1 MSFPKGFVW
10 GAASAAYQVEG
21 AAYED
26 GKGLS
31 VWDMMCRWPG
41 KIMGGDT
48 GDTACDQYHR
58 YEEDV
63 SLMGEIGLGAYRFS
77 ISWPRI
83 IPEGIG
89 LVNKKGLDF
98 YDRLTDALLKR
109 GIQPWVTLF
118 HWDYPY
124 SLFCRGGWLN
134 GDSSDWFADYAAVIV
149 DRLSD
154 RVQHWI
160 TLNEP
165 QCFIGLGHQ
174 SGIHAPGLSLD
185 FPEILLATHNTLLAH
200 GKAVQAI
207 RARARRQPAVGAAP
221 VGITSIPTGDSKLEI
236 EVAREE
242 MFSVTEK
249 SCWNNTWFADP
260 MIWGRYP
267 EDGLNLFQAD
277 LPKIKTG
284 DMETICQ
291 PLDFYGAN
299 IYHGQVVGV
308 SSNGSRQIISKNIGA
323 ALTAMEWEVVPSS
336 LYWGPKFLYERY
348 HLPIVVTENGMANC
362 DWVHDDGRVHDPQ
375 RIDFLS
381 CYLQEYG
388 KASVDGVDIR
398 GYFLWSAMD
407 NFEWSF
413 GYNRRFGIIYIDYP
427 TQQRV
432 LKDSAFW
439 YQGIIAANGFNNE
452 LCV

>member
-1 MSFPKGFVW
+1 MSFPKGFIW

-48 GDTACDQYHR
+48 GDIACDQYHR

-63 SLMGEIGLGAYRFS
+63 SLMGEIGLKAYRFS

-89 LVNKKGLDF
+89 PVNEKGLDF
-98 YDRLTDALLKR
+98 YDRLTDTLLKR
-109 GIQPWVTLF
+109 GIQPWITLF

-124 SLFCRGGWLN
+124 PLFCRGGWLN
-134 GDSSDWFADYAAVIV
+134 GDSSGWFADYAAVIV

-185 FPEILLATHNTLLAH
+185 FPEVLLATHNTLLAH

-207 RARARRQPAVGAAP
+207 RARAHRQPIIGAAP
-221 VGITSIPTGDSKLEI
+221 VGITSIPAGDSKLEI

-260 MIWGRYP
+260 MILGCYP
-267 EDGLNLFQAD
+267 EDGLKLFQAE
-277 LPKIKTG
+277 LPRIKTG
-284 DMETICQ
+284 DMEIICQ

-308 SSNGSRQIISKNIGA
+308 SSNGGRRIISKNMGA

-348 HLPIVVTENGMANC
+348 HLPVIVTENGMANC
-362 DWVHDDGRVHDPQ
+362 DWIHDDGRVHDPQ

-381 CYLQEYG
+381 RYLQEYG
-388 KASVDGVDIR
+388 RASSDGVDIR

-413 GYNRRFGIIYIDYP
+413 GYNRRFGIIYVDYA
-427 TQQRV
+427 TQQRT

-439 YQGIIAANGFNNE
+439 YQDIIAANGVNNE